1 MSPAEL
7 EERKR
12 TMAKAARAKAKAK
25 ARREKVPHR
34 TAPRHDMIVL

>member
-1 MSPAEL
+1 MSPAER

-12 TMAKAARAKAKAK
+12 SMAKVARAKAK